1 MGEDRR
7 FRAGARTPADS
18 KESTWRTEHPRAR
31 TISRWEK
38 LKRQDEAAGVEAV
51 ELTAAQIDAIA
62 EARRTCEARVAES
75 RILHQ
80 SALAGA
86 ADVQALQELEAN
98 HRRDLARF
106 ASDRDKRIERIRRG
120 ETD

>member
-1 MGEDRR
+1 MSDR
-7 FRAGARTPADS
+7 APKSAYQLAM
-18 KESTWRTEHPRAR
+18 
-31 TISRWEK
+31 EK
-38 LKRQDEAAGVEAV
+38 LERQDEAAGVAAV
-51 ELTAAQIDAIA
+51 ELTPAQIEAIA
-62 EARRTCEARVAES
+62 EARRICEARVAES

-120 ETD
+120 EMD